1 MRNQSPFPPSGDGG
15 YEEVVR
21 VRQVAT
27 AAYAPAQVHPG
38 GMTAAG
44 DQDGAMG
51 VLDDELEAQ
60 VTRSF

>member
-1 MRNQSPFPPSGDGG
+1 M
-15 YEEVVR
+15 
-21 VRQVAT
+21 
-27 AAYAPAQVHPG
+27 YAPAQVHPG